1 MSREDLGRAAHQAMV
16 HYFNGKSLIL
26 TKDDYTWEGL
36 DEETRELYRCEA
48 DGVLEA
54 LKQELAQKIL
64 DIIREATERANKVSE
79 TFAHDNM
86 DGALDAIEA
95 LCKEQQLEEPTQPLH
110 FLSLRG
116 PRSELINLPEGTQ
129 IYPTVYLDGK
139 KMSKEQ

>member
-1 MSREDLGRAAHQAMV
+1 MSRENLGRAAHQAMV

-54 LKQELAQKIL
+54 LKQDLAQKIL

-79 TFAHDNM
+79 TFAVDNM
-86 DGALDAIEA
+86 LGALDDIET
-95 LCKEQQLEEPTQPLH
+95 LCKEHLAKEQQPEEPTQPLH

-116 PRSELINLPEGTQ
+116 PRSELINLPEGTH
-129 IYPTVYLDGK
+129 
-139 KMSKEQ
+139 